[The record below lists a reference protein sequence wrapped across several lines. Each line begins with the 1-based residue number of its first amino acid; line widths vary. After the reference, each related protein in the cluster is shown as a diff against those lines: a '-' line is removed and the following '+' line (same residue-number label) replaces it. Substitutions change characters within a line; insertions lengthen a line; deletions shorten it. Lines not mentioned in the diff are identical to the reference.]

1 MTLSRIVGKK
11 NMNLRSYKAEQAI
24 EDKAAEVRARFA
36 TPGKHTIYA
45 EKRTEA
51 QRYIDAINSNK
62 PPADLKN
69 FPYLAREVGIS
80 AATPLDLANLWIM
93 MDQAW
98 SQVSPI
104 IEEISIAGKSAA
116 KSAKSQDEID
126 AIVKS
131 AVDQLDAIGEP
142 APKEG
147 K

>member
-1 MTLSRIVGKK
+1 MTLTRVVGRK
-11 NMNLRSYKAEQAI
+11 NLNLRSSNAEQII
-24 EDKAAEVRARFA
+24 EAKASEVRARFA

-62 PPADLKN
+62 PPEDLKK

-80 AATPLDLANLWIM
+80 APTPLDLANLWIM

-98 SQVSPI
+98 SQVSPL
-104 IEEISIAGKSAA
+104 IEELSIAGKAA
-116 KSAKSQDEID
+116 VKSAKSQDEID
-126 AIVKS
+126 AIVRS
-131 AVDQLDAIGEP
+131 TVDQLDTIGEP
-142 APKEG
+142 APKED